1 MRRATFL
8 IALVALSLA
17 FQGLAAAAGSR
28 WTPFGTAH
36 WEKGAGLG
44 GGYGLVTT
52 SSPSGTYG
60 GIQLSNPPSD
70 PNSITALSYDFKA
83 NQTGGSGG
91 SPRLVIQFSDGGDAS
106 LRLLVWVAGAWMH
119 EDGMTSTDWDN
130 RGGTCGFVYETTW
143 SAIKACHLGTTVTG
157 IFAVNDS
164 GWLYPPA
171 GETVVLDNVTV
182 NDQVASGPGKQKKD
196 KDNDKKGDQNGDDH
210 QGNNDNNGNND
221 DQGGDD

>member
-1 MRRATFL
+1 MHRAAFL

-17 FQGLAAAAGSR
+17 FHGLAVAASSN

-36 WEKGAGLG
+36 WVKGAGSD

-52 SSPSGTYG
+52 SVPSGTYG
-60 GIQLSNPPSD
+60 GIQLSNPPAD
-70 PNSITALSYDFKA
+70 PNAITALSYDFKP

-91 SPRLVIQFSDGGDAS
+91 SPRLVVQFSDGGDGS
-106 LRLLVWVAGAWMH
+106 LRPLAWVAGTWMH
-119 EDGMTSTDWDN
+119 EDGMVSTDWDN

-143 SAIKACHLGTTVTG
+143 AAIKACHAGATITG

-171 GETVVLDNVTV
+171 GEEVVLDNVTV
-182 NDQVASGPGKQKKD
+182 NDQVASGPGNEKKD
-196 KDNDKKGDQNGDDH
+196 KKDKHGDEQNGDD
-210 QGNNDNNGNND
+210 QNNNDNNGNSDGQGND
-221 DQGGDD
+221 D